1 MTDDGFCICS
11 ALATPHELPGVHC
24 GCRGRLRL
32 LLENFTLGSEANEL
46 AYGISGVGGMPEPC
60 NTPIQPGIVG
70 MSFNINAQHFA
81 GQPIHA
87 CSLPKVL
94 ILELGGDMFFL
105 DFHVISNFWV
115 PYNTGHGVGLS
126 QLRLNSIPL
135 ASACCKHQD
144 AAPRRA
150 PRARMRSNTRSPK
163 KFDNQPIG

>member
-11 ALATPHELPGVHC
+11 ALATPHELPGVYC

-46 AYGISGVGGMPEPC
+46 TYGISGVGGMPEPC

-81 GQPIHA
+81 GQPIRA

-105 DFHVISNFWV
+105 DFQSAFERKDLPERNFLGL
-115 PYNTGHGVGLS
+115 PYDPCVLLECQTLRHS
-126 QLRLNSIPL
+126 HFEKYRLNI
-135 ASACCKHQD
+135 
-144 AAPRRA
+144 
-150 PRARMRSNTRSPK
+150 
-163 KFDNQPIG
+163 